1 MPPKKRP
8 PTKQNV
14 IKATDKGTTAPP
26 SVMPDLNVCHAS
38 LAPNK
43 NVAARIPMFN

>member
-1 MPPKKRP
+1 MPPKKKSSK
-8 PTKQNV
+8 KQTV